1 LVATAA
7 WALRSYWRR
16 GKLLLGVAAIAVVAY
31 FAVPDSAWERLGTI
45 KQATQQDQGVTV
57 NDEGSARQRLEIWK
71 VARTIV
77 AENPLTGV
85 GMGAYPN
92 AHYVYAQ
99 RPIFDP
105 TALGYRDTHS
115 TYLNL
120 MAETGIPGLIIFLT
134 ILAVTVVDTERT
146 RRTSKASQPRRALQ
160 LYYME
165 LGLLAYLIAGIW
177 GSYGGIVLT
186 YLYLALMS
194 VTTQLLKTPRAVP
207 VQSRGLRFPPRAGRT
222 AIQGARG

>member
-1 LVATAA
+1 V
-7 WALRSYWRR
+7 S
-16 GKLLLGVAAIAVVAY
+16 
-31 FAVPDSAWERLGTI
+31 
-45 KQATQQDQGVTV
+45 QQDEGVKV

-85 GMGAYPN
+85 GLGAYPN

-105 TALGYRDTHS
+105 TALGRRDTHS

-120 MAETGIPGLIIFLT
+120 MAETGIPGFIIFMT
-134 ILAVTVVDTERT
+134 ILAVTLVDAERT
-146 RRTSKASQPRRALQ
+146 RRRVKASQPQRALQ

-165 LGLLAYLIAGIW
+165 AGLLAYLIAGIW
-177 GSYGGIVLT
+177 GSYGEIVLT

-194 VTTQLLKTPRAVP
+194 VATQLLKSTVPATQVQHRGLQFPARMPRAV
-207 VQSRGLRFPPRAGRT
+207 VRGASR
-222 AIQGARG
+222 

>member
-1 LVATAA
+1 MAAVA
-7 WALRSYWRR
+7 
-16 GKLLLGVAAIAVVAY
+16 IVAY
-31 FAVPDSAWERLGTI
+31 YATPDSVWERLGTLRDVN
-45 KQATQQDQGVTV
+45 QVDEGVKV

-85 GMGAYPN
+85 GLGAYPS

-105 TALGYRDTHS
+105 TALGHRDTHS
-115 TYLNL
+115 TYLNI
-120 MAETGIPGLIIFLT
+120 MAETGIPGFIIFMT
-134 ILAVTVVDTERT
+134 ILGVTMVDAERT
-146 RRTSKASQPRRALQ
+146 RRRAKASQPRRALQ

-177 GSYGGIVLT
+177 GSYGEIVLT

-194 VTTQLLKTPRAVP
+194 VATQLLKAVVP
-207 VQSRGLRFPPRAGRT
+207 AVQVHHRGLQFPLRT
-222 AIQGARG
+222 QRVARGAVR